1 MTATTAADPGQVVA
15 LARTCAAE
23 SSRIWSLRATWWL
36 VAATS
41 LAVLGVATLF
51 GYDVSDDLDRPD
63 FTAWVAGQFAG
74 MFGLFGIAA
83 TALVLA
89 ASDYGTGG
97 IVPTLQWTPSR
108 TRLLLA
114 RVGVVAGT
122 CTLVGLVLVT
132 GAAVVVWRF
141 APQVGLPVGEGLGSL
156 AGTAFVYGCS
166 SLLAAGLGLL
176 LRNTGGGLV
185 AVLAL
190 VLVLPLLCAII
201 GTTWSVDVA
210 ELLPGSGA
218 LHLLLEDGPG
228 GPLET
233 MTTHSARVVLGCW
246 AAAAVLAG
254 GWRLLRTDAD
264 R

>member
-1 MTATTAADPGQVVA
+1 M
-15 LARTCAAE
+15 
-23 SSRIWSLRATWWL
+23 
-36 VAATS
+36 AATS

-51 GYDVSDDLDRPD
+51 GYDISDDLDEPE

-83 TALVLA
+83 TALVLTT
-89 ASDYGTGG
+89 SDYGSGG
-97 IVPTLQWTPSR
+97 IVPTLQWTPRRS
-108 TRLLLA
+108 RLLVA
-114 RVGVVAGT
+114 RVVVVAGT
-122 CTLVGLVLVT
+122 CTLVGLALVT
-132 GAAVVVWRF
+132 LAATIVWRF
-141 APQVGLPVGEGLGSL
+141 APQLGLPAGEGVEVL
-156 AGTAFVYGCS
+156 AGTAFVYGCAS
-166 SLLAAGLGLL
+166 ALAAGLGLL

-185 AVLAL
+185 SVLAL
-190 VLVLPLLCAII
+190 VLVLPLLFAII
-201 GTTWSVDVA
+201 GTEWSVTLA

-233 MTTHSARVVLGCW
+233 MTTGSARVVLGSW
-246 AAAAVLAG
+246 AAGALVVG